1 MKRCRRARDLVKARA
16 LARAIAGTDRTN
28 IHETVKMRERER
40 EREIDESSVYP
51 SRVCAAISLK
61 RMRRVSNRRRR
72 RALNGDAS
80 RDSQSDRS
88 PDVSSG

>member
-40 EREIDESSVYP
+40 ERERDRREQCVSVT
-51 SRVCAAISLK
+51 S
-61 RMRRVSNRRRR
+61 MRRDKSETDETRVEP
-72 RALNGDAS
+72 
-80 RDSQSDRS
+80 S
-88 PDVSSG
+88 PSSGFEWRRFT